1 METETRL
8 FRAVIGNGGVSENM
22 QDEFTTTGDNMET
35 MLNELIRVLEN
46 QACLY
51 RSLLKVLLNE
61 KKAVVS
67 AKLDAVNAARIRKE
81 ETLSL
86 IRAGDET
93 RKHVINII
101 SDHLGCPSRSLTL
114 TQLAQRVE
122 IPFSLK
128 LTRCAAD
135 ISSLVHDIHRE
146 NETNKSLITY
156 ALKMVRS
163 SIDVLTQL
171 MTPPPVYFNTGKM
184 YQGEVCG
191 TVLSSSV

>member
-1 METETRL
+1 M
-8 FRAVIGNGGVSENM
+8 IDHGGVSENM
-22 QDEFTTTGDNMET
+22 QDEFTATGDNMET

-46 QACLY
+46 QAGLY

-86 IRAGDET
+86 IRAGDEM
-93 RKHVINII
+93 RKHVIKSI
-101 SDHLGCPSRSLTL
+101 SDHLGCPSQSLTL
-114 TQLAQRVE
+114 TQLAQRLE
-122 IPFSLK
+122 SPFSSK

-135 ISSLVHDIHRE
+135 ISLLVQDIHRE
-146 NETNKSLITY
+146 NETNKSLITH

-163 SIDVLTQL
+163 SIDVITQL
-171 MTPPPVYFNTGKM
+171 MTPPPVYFSTGKM